1 MNHQGGFVSSIKHAT
16 WLVALGL
23 VSSVVFAPAAL
34 AQNASV
40 KTYGGGANFSAQV
53 AAQGGGSGSADPVA
67 AGGLPFTGLDLV
79 LAFGGGL
86 ALLMVGL
93 VLARLV
99 RPQPGAQA

>member
-1 MNHQGGFVSSIKHAT
+1 MNRQGGFVSSIKHAT

-23 VSSVVFAPAAL
+23 VSSVVLAPAAL

-53 AAQGGGSGSADPVA
+53 AAQGGSGSADPVA

>member
-1 MNHQGGFVSSIKHAT
+1 MNSIKHAT

-40 KTYGGGANFSAQV
+40 KTYGGGANFTAQV
-53 AAQGGGSGSADPVA
+53 AAQGGSGGSGSADPVA
-67 AGGLPFTGLDLV
+67 AGGLPFTGLDLA

-99 RPQPGAQA
+99 RPQADAQA